1 MRSTLT
7 ARSESREP
15 LVPVTPDSL
24 PKPIG
29 NSNGIRGSGEI
40 LFVSGQIGWAREGRL
55 VSDDLV
61 AQFAMALDNLLD
73 VVWAAGGK
81 PDSVARMTLY
91 VTDKLEYVKR
101 RRAIGEE
108 YRKRFAKHYP
118 AMTLV
123 EVKSLLVDGSKVEI
137 EATALL

>member
-1 MRSTLT
+1 M
-7 ARSESREP
+7 A
-15 LVPVTPDSL
+15 LVPVNPDSL
-24 PKPIG
+24 AKPVG
-29 NSNGIRGSGEI
+29 YSNGMRGSGEI
-40 LFVSGQIGWAREGRL
+40 LFVAGQIGWTREGKL

-61 AQFAMALDNLLD
+61 AQFAMALDNVID

-81 PDSVARMTLY
+81 PDAVARMTLY
-91 VTDKLEYVKR
+91 VTDKDDYLRR

-123 EVKSLLVDGSKVEI
+123 EVKSLLAEGAKVEI

>member
-1 MRSTLT
+1 MS
-7 ARSESREP
+7 
-15 LVPVTPDSL
+15 LVPVNPDSL
-24 PKPIG
+24 AKPVG
-29 NSNGIRGSGEI
+29 YSNGIRGSGEI
-40 LFVSGQIGWAREGRL
+40 LFVAGQIGWTREGKL

-61 AQFAMALDNLLD
+61 AQFAMALDNVID

-81 PDSVARMTLY
+81 PDAVARMTLY
-91 VTDKLEYVKR
+91 VTDKDDYLRR

-123 EVKSLLVDGSKVEI
+123 EVKSLLAEGAKVEI